1 MADLTFVGKNN
12 QKKTKSLFASAEIT
26 TAVAMNETLFTL
38 PPQSVVTNAYAI
50 VTTVSGTTTDTVDI
64 KVGAT
69 VVANEVVVGVLG
81 IQPGTLTKTYFPTGG
96 QVTVVAGADAPG
108 ITGKI
113 RIVVEYDEIEI
124 TNGQY
129 TN

>member
-81 IQPGTLTKTYFPTGG
+81 IQPGTLAKTYFPTGG
-96 QVTVVAGADAPG
+96 QVTVAAGADAPG

>member
-26 TAVAMNETLFTL
+26 TAVALSETLFTL

-50 VTTVSGTTTDTVDI
+50 VTTVSGTATDTVDI

-81 IQPGTLTKTYFPTGG
+81 IQDGTLAKTYFPTGG

-108 ITGKI
+108 TTGKI
-113 RIVVEYDEIEI
+113 RIVIEYDEIEL
-124 TNGQY
+124 TNGTY

>member
-38 PPQSVVTNAYAI
+38 PTQSVVTNAYAI
-50 VTTVSGTTTDTVDI
+50 VTTVSGTSTDTVDI

-81 IQPGTLTKTYFPTGG
+81 IQGGTLAKTYFPTGG

>member
-50 VTTVSGTTTDTVDI
+50 VTTVSGTATDTVDI

-81 IQPGTLTKTYFPTGG
+81 IQAGTLAKAYFPTGG
-96 QVTVVAGADAPG
+96 QVTVAAGADAPG

>member
-26 TAVAMNETLFTL
+26 TAVAMSDTLFTL
-38 PPQSVVTNAYAI
+38 PAQSVVTAAYAI
-50 VTTVSGTTTDTVDI
+50 VTTGSGTSTDTVDI
-64 KVGAT
+64 KVGST
-69 VVANEVVVGVLG
+69 VVANEVVVGVVG
-81 IQPGTLTKTYFPTGG
+81 IQEGTLTKAYFATGG

-108 ITGKI
+108 TAGKI
-113 RIVVEYDEIEI
+113 RIVIEYDEIEV
-124 TNGQY
+124 TNGKY

>member
-50 VTTVSGTTTDTVDI
+50 VTTVSGTATDTVDI

-81 IQPGTLTKTYFPTGG
+81 IQGGTLAKAYFPTGG
-96 QVTVVAGADAPG
+96 QVTVVAGADVPG

-113 RIVVEYDEIEI
+113 RIVVEYDEIEV
-124 TNGQY
+124 TNGKY

>member
-50 VTTVSGTTTDTVDI
+50 VTTVSGTSTDTVDI

-108 ITGKI
+108 TTGKI

>member
-26 TAVAMNETLFTL
+26 TAVALNETLFTL
-38 PPQSVVTNAYAI
+38 PAQSVVTNAYAI
-50 VTTVSGTTTDTVDI
+50 VTTVSGTATDTVDI

-81 IQPGTLTKTYFPTGG
+81 IQGGTLAKTYFPTGG
-96 QVTVVAGADAPG
+96 QVTVVAGADVPG

-113 RIVVEYDEIEI
+113 RIVVEYDEIEVA
-124 TNGQY
+124 TGKY

>member
-26 TAVAMNETLFTL
+26 TAVALNETLFTL
-38 PPQSVVTNAYAI
+38 PAQSVVINAYAI

-81 IQPGTLTKTYFPTGG
+81 IQGGTLTKAYFPTGG
-96 QVTVVAGADAPG
+96 QVTVVAGADVPG

-113 RIVVEYDEIEI
+113 RIVVEYDEIEV
-124 TNGQY
+124 TNGKY